1 MYLKLL
7 GFSLVC
13 LSLSLSLSNIHALSF
28 DEAMS
33 LISKHDTVKSLEVS
47 SKIEKESALLKSS
60 WGDPSLKIA
69 AKNFPKD
76 SLDFDQTPMTGVEF
90 NLSQK
95 IPLTTK
101 YGKVR
106 KSKTSISQSIKY
118 DSIYQNRSLK
128 RKVWTHLI
136 NTRRLKEE
144 VDILKSNLSWISK
157 MLKVTKK
164 LYANGRAT
172 QQALLEL
179 QIRKSELDVKLDN
192 ISHDLSAEDEMIF
205 YIIGKRE
212 RISSKTIPWQV
223 LEKDAIEVKDV
234 KELSLKSKVS
244 ASESYLSSK
253 ELAIVPDLTVSLGY
267 TKRSNIDSHGD
278 FVSASISFPLPF
290 SDTKYSDKAVAI
302 HTKSRNIVNLNN
314 YRNLKKQKVFHLQH
328 KEEKISS
335 ELNILSSKTIKFA
348 ENSRKI
354 TSKSYSLGSSSY
366 VELLQS
372 ELKLQKLLIK
382 RSRLNARLSI
392 AQINRKFLLGENLHE

>member
-7 GFSLVC
+7 GFFTFFSVFA
-13 LSLSLSLSNIHALSF
+13 STYAISF
-28 DEAMS
+28 DEAIR
-33 LISKHDTVKSLEVS
+33 LIKQHDTVKSLEDD
-47 SKIEKESALLKSS
+47 SKIATEASLLDSS

-76 SLDFDQTPMTGVEF
+76 SLDFDQTPMTGLEF
-90 NLSQK
+90 SLSQK

-101 YGKVR
+101 NGNMR
-106 KSKTSISQSIKY
+106 DSKDSISRSIQY
-118 DSIYQNRSLK
+118 DSIYQNRNLEK
-128 RKVWTHLI
+128 KVWTLLV
-136 NTRRLKEE
+136 NSRRLKEE
-144 VDILKSNLSWISK
+144 VEILKFNLSWVNK

-179 QIRKSELDVKLDN
+179 QIRKSEIDIKLGN
-192 ISHDLSAEDEMIF
+192 REHDLSAQDEMIF

-212 RISSKTIPWQV
+212 RIDVDSIPWKL
-223 LEKDAIEVKDV
+223 LEEESKDIKDV
-234 KELSLKSKVS
+234 KELSLKSKLS
-244 ASESYLSSK
+244 ASDSYLSSK
-253 ELAIVPDLTVSLGY
+253 ELGVIPDITVSLGY
-267 TKRSNIDSHGD
+267 TKRSDIDSNGD

-290 SDTKYSDKAVAI
+290 LDKKYADKAIAI
-302 HTKSRNIVNLNN
+302 HSKSRSTINLNN

-328 KEEKISS
+328 EEEKISS
-335 ELNILSSKTIKFA
+335 ELKILNTKTIKFA

-372 ELKLQKLLIK
+372 ELKLQSLLVK
-382 RSRLNARLSI
+382 RSNLNAKLSI
-392 AQINRKFLLGENLHE
+392 AHINRKFLLGEKLHE